1 MYRKGKCIINKD
13 KKKECAVGES
23 DENPDAEKKLFCASI
38 KLKKAR
44 VIQGKRTLRPMLCS
58 PDSAALEYIIYSF
71 ANERSYFD
79 YCKKCVN
86 KEGTKGT
93 DKCDTF
99 NCIASVYGG
108 FTGLKNPEN
117 EDTRKEKDEKC
128 NREQYYDFSRRWPN
142 AQEILTWGE
151 GHD

>member
-44 VIQGKRTLRPMLCS
+44 VIQGKQTFRPMLCS

-71 ANERSYFD
+71 ANERSYRA
-79 YCKKCVN
+79 YCEKCVQ
-86 KEGTKGT
+86 EKGA

-108 FTGLKNPEN
+108 FPGFMNPEN
-117 EDTRKEKDEKC
+117 KDTRKEKDKQC
-128 NREQYYDFSRRWPN
+128 KREDFYDFSRRDS
-142 AQEILTWGE
+142 QLTDEDILTWGE